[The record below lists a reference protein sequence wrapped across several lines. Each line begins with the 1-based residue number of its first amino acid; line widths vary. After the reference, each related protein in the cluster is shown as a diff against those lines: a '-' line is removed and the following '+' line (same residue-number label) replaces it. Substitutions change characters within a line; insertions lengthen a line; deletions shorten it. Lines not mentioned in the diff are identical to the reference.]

1 MVYDPHHKGE
11 VTSAEQLFGN
21 WTFGGERS
29 AALSIDGATAP
40 RPWRDGYAA
49 LESLDHNG
57 DGEISGSELEP
68 LALWFDRGADAVA
81 DTGEVRPLRETG
93 VTKLFL
99 TDRTE
104 DKATRNIHVK
114 RGFAALTDGKE
125 KIGETVDWYSEGAQ
139 TQAELLARQQFVAG
153 QVGESVP
160 ASLSNSQKV
169 RALSEERSSA
179 SRSVAHDPNINGAW
193 YWRAKLDQGTTPRG
207 LLLITARDDRTI
219 TGLSVT
225 EIPVR
230 DVTGKIAVVESMK
243 PFTGTIT
250 SQSDTKYHITFQ
262 TLGGQPD
269 DVGVSVSE
277 AELDLQHRT
286 LSGKTME
293 SLGSDKKLTY
303 RWEATR

>member
-1 MVYDPHHKGE
+1 M
-11 VTSAEQLFGN
+11 
-21 WTFGGERS
+21 
-29 AALSIDGATAP
+29 
-40 RPWRDGYAA
+40 RDA
-49 LESLDHNG
+49 
-57 DGEISGSELEP
+57 
-68 LALWFDRGADAVA
+68 
-81 DTGEVRPLRETG
+81 G

-99 TDRTE
+99 GDRTE

-114 RGFAALTDGKE
+114 RGFATLTDGKE

-153 QVGESVP
+153 QVGESAP
-160 ASLSNSQKV
+160 APLLNSQRV
-169 RALSEERSSA
+169 TAPSEEHATA
-179 SRSVAHDPNINGAW
+179 SRSAAHDPNINGAW
-193 YWRAKLDQGTTPRG
+193 YWRAKSDQGTTPRG
-207 LLLITARDDRTI
+207 LLLITTRDDRTI
-219 TGLSVT
+219 SGLSVT

-250 SQSDTKYHITFQ
+250 SQSDTTYHITFQ

-269 DVGVSVSE
+269 DVGISVSE
-277 AELDLQHRT
+277 ADLDLQHRT

-293 SLGSDKKLTY
+293 SLGADKKLTY